1 MSGRPSV
8 SYRADQFELCFRPLS
23 AQGPNLVFP
32 CDADGHVD
40 MDALSDGERQRYFY
54 ARAVVGRE
62 FAQPAVMRSGSTAED
77 DGSDTAAD

>member
-1 MSGRPSV
+1 
-8 SYRADQFELCFRPLS
+8 
-23 AQGPNLVFP
+23 
-32 CDADGHVD
+32 